1 MLSVVAYS
9 ILGNWY
15 GAGSTNTGGGPWGLP
30 LLYVSR
36 NFRIYLAGTLPEN
49 REEGKGAYN
58 SFIMLFIV
66 DTIYACCIS
75 NVM

>member
-9 ILGNWY
+9 TLRNWY
-15 GAGSTNTGGGPWGLP
+15 GADSTNIGGGPWGLP

-36 NFRIYLAGTLPEN
+36 NFIIYLAGTLPEN
-49 REEGKGAYN
+49 REEDKGAYN

-66 DTIYACCIS
+66 VTIYACCVS